1 MPPIEG
7 APLVNWHDVVAQ
19 LVAANDPEAVVDRAR
34 DERLRLLPVDA
45 RGDRCGDGG
54 GEGRAPRAVDR
65 RARSDGP
72 VPDDPDAVNEAIRD
86 AADRWD
92 NLTVV
97 DFDEL
102 VGDED
107 IAYDRVHLSDDG
119 QVQFAESLA
128 AVLT

>member
-1 MPPIEG
+1 M
-7 APLVNWHDVVAQ
+7 
-19 LVAANDPEAVVDRAR
+19 
-34 DERLRLLPVDA
+34 
-45 RGDRCGDGG
+45 
-54 GEGRAPRAVDR
+54 
-65 RARSDGP
+65 
-72 VPDDPDAVNEAIRD
+72 
-86 AADRWD
+86 
-92 NLTVV
+92 V